1 MSNETE
7 NNTNNVVAGVARNA
21 NGQIVSET
29 AKYGIKLD
37 GTPKNKP
44 GRKATGKVNK
54 TKNIFVYRGQVVSR
68 GKPSL
73 EQVKHRRQV
82 VVPAGVAYDPAV
94 HGIGVR
100 LPQDDVRA
108 AEWEVEI
115 ANRELARKA
124 AKVVPV
130 AQSSEVASIPAT
142 SPEVTPTTPN
152 NEVVATPA
160 NNDTV
165 SL

>member
-7 NNTNNVVAGVARNA
+7 NTAEITRNA
-21 NGQIVSET
+21 NGQQVT
-29 AKYGIKLD
+29 NTYKYGTKLD

-54 TKNIFVYRGQVVSR
+54 TKIIFVHDGKVVTR

-82 VVPAGVAYDPAV
+82 VVPAGVTYDPTV
-94 HGIGVR
+94 HGVGVR
-100 LPQDDVRA
+100 LPEDDQRA
-108 AEWEVEI
+108 KDMELTI

-124 AKVVPV
+124 AKGVSVTQP
-130 AQSSEVASIPAT
+130 SEVASIPT
-142 SPEVTPTTPN
+142 TNPEATPTTPN

>member
-1 MSNETE
+1 MSNVTE
-7 NNTNNVVAGVARNA
+7 NTAEIKRNA
-21 NGQIVSET
+21 DGQQVT
-29 AKYGIKLD
+29 NTYKYGTKLD

-54 TKNIFVYRGQVVSR
+54 TKMIFVYRGTVVSR

-82 VVPAGVAYDPAV
+82 VVPAGVAYDAAV
-94 HGIGVR
+94 HGGGVR
-100 LPQDDVRA
+100 LPEDDVRA

-124 AKVVPV
+124 AKVTKTAEVTP
-130 AQSSEVASIPAT
+130 AQPT

-152 NEVVATPA
+152 N
-160 NNDTV
+160 DTV

>member
-7 NNTNNVVAGVARNA
+7 NTAEIKRNA
-21 NGQIVSET
+21 SGQQVT
-29 AKYGIKLD
+29 DTYKYGTKLD
-37 GTPKNKP
+37 GTPKSKP

-54 TKNIFVYRGQVVSR
+54 TKTIFVYRGQVVTR

-73 EQVKHRRQV
+73 EQIKYRRRV
-82 VVPAGVAYDPAV
+82 VVPAGTTYDAAV
-94 HGIGVR
+94 HGVGVR
-100 LPQDDVRA
+100 LSEDDARA
-108 AEWEVEI
+108 TEWEAEI
-115 ANRELARKA
+115 VNRELARKA
-124 AKVVPV
+124 AKV
-130 AQSSEVASIPAT
+130 AKTA
-142 SPEVTPTTPN
+142 EVTPAQPTSVEATPTAPN

>member
-7 NNTNNVVAGVARNA
+7 NTAEITRNA
-21 NGQIVSET
+21 NGQQVT
-29 AKYGIKLD
+29 NTYKYGTKLD

-54 TKNIFVYRGQVVSR
+54 TKMIFVYRGTVVSR

-82 VVPAGVAYDPAV
+82 VIPAGATYDAAV
-94 HGIGVR
+94 HGLGVR
-100 LPQDDVRA
+100 LPEDDARA
-108 AEWEVEI
+108 TEWEAEI

-124 AKVVPV
+124 AKVTP
-130 AQSSEVASIPAT
+130 AQPASLEA
-142 SPEVTPTTPN
+142 TPTTPN
-152 NEVVATPA
+152 NEVVATPTT

>member
-1 MSNETE
+1 MSNETD
-7 NNTNNVVAGVARNA
+7 NNTNNMAA
-21 NGQIVSET
+21 ET
-29 AKYGIKLD
+29 DIYKYGKKLD

-54 TKNIFVYRGQVVSR
+54 IKMIFVYRGQVVSR

-82 VVPAGVAYDPAV
+82 VVPAGVTYDPAV

-100 LPQDDVRA
+100 LPEDDKRV
-108 AEWEVEI
+108 EDWELPI

-124 AKVVPV
+124 AKVTP
-130 AQSSEVASIPAT
+130 AQPASVEA
-142 SPEVTPTTPN
+142 TPTTPN
-152 NEVVATPA
+152 NEVVATPV

>member
-1 MSNETE
+1 MNE
-7 NNTNNVVAGVARNA
+7 NNDTGPVVDTGVNRNE
-21 NGQIVSET
+21 NGQVVSET

-37 GTPKNKP
+37 GTPRQKP
-44 GRKATGKVNK
+44 GRKATGSVNK

-73 EQVKHRRQV
+73 EQVKHRRRV
-82 VVPAGVAYDPAV
+82 TIPVGATYDAAV
-94 HGIGVR
+94 HGVGER
-100 LPQDDVRA
+100 LPEDDQRVV
-108 AEWEVEI
+108 EWEAEI

-124 AKVVPV
+124 AKVA
-130 AQSSEVASIPAT
+130 AQSA
-142 SPEVTPTTPN
+142 SPEVSPTVPN
-152 NEVVATPA
+152 NEVAPDNTPT